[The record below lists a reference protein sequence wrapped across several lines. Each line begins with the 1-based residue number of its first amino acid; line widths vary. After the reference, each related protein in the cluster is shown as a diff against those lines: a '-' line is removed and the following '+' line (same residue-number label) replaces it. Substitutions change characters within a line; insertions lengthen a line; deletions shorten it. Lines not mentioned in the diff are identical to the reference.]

1 MCFILNNINILINN
15 EVLKYYNMILNSF
28 LFILNIISI
37 IFINFLLY
45 IIKYNFIFKFI
56 YIKLVFDLFIKSKDL
71 IINNRKLINNLIYFI
86 LF

>member
-1 MCFILNNINILINN
+1 
-15 EVLKYYNMILNSF
+15 MILNSF

-71 IINNRKLINNLIYFI
+71 IINNRKLINNLTYFI